1 MSIGKDYLDEEFE
14 LPSELPPVEKVIQ
27 NKSEIIKYVDNI
39 LDNIVYLKEEVNST
53 SPVDLDDVV
62 AIVDDI
68 KRSTKWIEDL
78 LDKEY

>member
-1 MSIGKDYLDEEFE
+1 MTLMDNYLEGEFD
-14 LPSELPPVEKVIQ
+14 LSPVIKVIQ
-27 NKSEIIKYVDNI
+27 NKSEIIKYIDNI

-53 SPVDLDDVV
+53 SPVDLDDIV

>member
-1 MSIGKDYLDEEFE
+1 MGLMENYLDGEFPSL
-14 LPSELPPVEKVIQ
+14 LPAEKVIQ

-62 AIVDDI
+62 AIVYDI